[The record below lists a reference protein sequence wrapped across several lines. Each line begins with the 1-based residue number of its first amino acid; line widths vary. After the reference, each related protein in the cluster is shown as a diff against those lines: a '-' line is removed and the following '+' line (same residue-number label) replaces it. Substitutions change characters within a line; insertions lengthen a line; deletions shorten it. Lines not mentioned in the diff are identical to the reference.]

1 MPLFAEWL
9 CRRDVATLLGLLEHA
24 QYFDPAAYNQVFDAE
39 LEKLIHRLPNGEARQ
54 QAMAMK
60 GFDWANY
67 IVRSLQR
74 SGFKDDDIQEFFHQL
89 VVKMLISPGRLFA
102 GWEPQRHGP
111 LDRRYRRSI
120 WNGIR
125 NAQEKTK
132 NRRRWMTSH
141 DPSIMAGQFPG
152 RAPYSDV
159 IDQFRSLVAE
169 KLGPLAVAILDQKL
183 SGEDASKMVGKAE
196 FGTPSA
202 FYIRRETRAIKELAR
217 QFAQQ
222 SGDPEFLGM
231 VNRAFSAE
239 RQTVEKRKAAIAA
252 R

>member
-1 MPLFAEWL
+1 MLRL
-9 CRRDVATLLGLLEHA
+9 RLLEA
-24 QYFDPAAYNQVFDAE
+24 ADYFNPSDYNQIFDGQ

-152 RAPYSDV
+152 RAPYSDL

-169 KLGPLAVAILDQKL
+169 KLGPLAAAILDRKIA
-183 SGEDASKMVGKAE
+183 GEDSSKMVGRAE
-196 FGTPSA
+196 FGMASA
-202 FYIRRETRAIKELAR
+202 YYIRRETSALKRLAQ
-217 QFAQQ
+217 QFASQ
-222 SGDPEFLGM
+222 SGDPAFLGM